1 MAGTTT
7 VGTVYTPRVLTIQ
20 GITGLRYLVG
30 QSPDI
35 VMIAIR
41 DEVHQYSQEMIA
53 DSSAKELALFV
64 TRGQHDIERFV
75 NMETNKARGDPG
87 LGERIFQN
95 VCAACHGFDGRAINF
110 KTKDN
115 PEYIGTVATLAPWEA
130 LHKIRNGH
138 PGVPMPALR
147 FLEMQTLVDILS
159 YAQTLPRENR
169 P

>member
-1 MAGTTT
+1 MAHHHPLAPHMPLLCLMRAMA
-7 VGTVYTPRVLTIQ
+7 VNIS
-20 GITGLRYLVG
+20 LRLAECFLN
-30 QSPDI
+30 PL
-35 VMIAIR
+35 
-41 DEVHQYSQEMIA
+41 VHQYSQDMIA

-75 NMETNKARGDPG
+75 NMETYNARADPG

-110 KTKDN
+110 RSKDD
-115 PEYIGTVATLAPWEA
+115 PEYIGTVASHAPWEA

-159 YAQTLPRENR
+159 YAQTLPQENR